1 MPLFYDRLQEALQI
15 LSDYFMCDGRGLDGE
30 RLFCQTYRDMDLL
43 LGLARLSS
51 QQLIVEYYRS
61 SVIFMSPELSLAT
74 GEWPMSES
82 WIIC

>member
-61 SVIFMSPELSLAT
+61 I
-74 GEWPMSES
+74 
-82 WIIC
+82 